1 MPQYNFQKM
10 STSEIEKAILELR
23 AETEAIK
30 KEAEAK
36 SLKNKEEIDAIKKEA
51 EAIKKEAEARRRKNQ
66 EEIDTIK
73 KETEAIKKEAEA
85 IKKEAEATHLKNQQE
100 IDAIRKQGEEE
111 HKKNLIDI
119 DILRKERETIE
130 KKLQSTMDG
139 LGFNMGASS
148 EELFANSI
156 EKTMEIAG
164 SKFYKML
171 KNYIVANK
179 AGDNLS
185 EIDIVLFNKNYI
197 CIIEVKH
204 HAKIEDITKLTE
216 KTVPNFI
223 ENETKY
229 KKYIVLPFLA
239 GLSFQK
245 NVIEHAKQKQVG
257 LLKYRGEH
265 FKVVNK
271 I

>member
-30 KEAEAK
+30 KEAEA
-36 SLKNKEEIDAIKKEA
+36 IKKET
-51 EAIKKEAEARRRKNQ
+51 EAIKKEAEVRRRKNQ

-73 KETEAIKKEAEA
+73 KETEA

-164 SKFYKML
+164 TKYYKML

-204 HAKIEDITKLTE
+204 HAKIEDLTKLTE

-229 KKYIVLPFLA
+229 KKYFVLPFLA